1 VKSIKRW
8 WIQVSGKLSLDPR
21 EIEDV
26 TARELRRMM
35 RRCPVCRGDFTQ
47 HFYTLFAMT
56 VLTHDSSQ
64 RVRQF
69 FKACD
74 DRDWVEARMFQEF
87 DSEQDAVVAYV
98 MRCHT
103 GRIAF
108 LLELSPFE
116 YYEPDRL
123 FALSLLDHES
133 GQKLDGHI
141 EENDW
146 RRLSWT

>member
-1 VKSIKRW
+1 
-8 WIQVSGKLSLDPR
+8 
-21 EIEDV
+21 
-26 TARELRRMM
+26 MM

-56 VLTHDSSQ
+56 ILTQESSR

-69 FKACD
+69 FDACD
-74 DRDWVEARMFQEF
+74 DRNWEEARRFQEF
-87 DSEQDAVVAYV
+87 DAEQDAVVAYV
-98 MRCHT
+98 LRCHT

-123 FALSLLDHES
+123 FALSLLDAEC
-133 GQKLDGHI
+133 GQQLDRQI
-141 EENDW
+141 EENNW

>member
-35 RRCPVCRGDFTQ
+35 KRCPVCRGDFTQ

-69 FKACD
+69 FDACD
-74 DRDWVEARMFQEF
+74 DWNWEEAQMFQEF
-87 DSEQDAVVAYV
+87 DTEQDAVVAYV

-108 LLELSPFE
+108 LLELSPYE

-123 FALSLLDHES
+123 FALSLLDQEC
-133 GQKLDGHI
+133 GQRLNSQI
-141 EENDW
+141 EENNW

>member
-35 RRCPVCRGDFTQ
+35 RRCPVCRGDFRQ
-47 HFYTLFAMT
+47 HSYTLFAMT
-56 VLTHDSSQ
+56 VLAHNSGQ
-64 RVRQF
+64 RVKEF
-69 FKACD
+69 FDACD
-74 DRDWVEARMFQEF
+74 DRNWIEARMFQEF
-87 DSEQDAVVAYV
+87 DAEQDAVVAYV

-133 GQKLDGHI
+133 GQTLDRHI

-146 RRLSWT
+146 RSLSWT

>member
-1 VKSIKRW
+1 
-8 WIQVSGKLSLDPR
+8 
-21 EIEDV
+21 
-26 TARELRRMM
+26 
-35 RRCPVCRGDFTQ
+35 PVCRGDFAQ

-56 VLTHDSSQ
+56 ILTQESGR

-69 FKACD
+69 FDACD
-74 DRDWVEARMFQEF
+74 DGDWEEARKFQDF
-87 DSEQDAVVAYV
+87 DAEQDAVVAYV
-98 MRCHT
+98 LRCHT

-123 FALSLLDHES
+123 FALSLLDVECS
-133 GQKLDGHI
+133 QKLDGQI
-141 EENDW
+141 EENNW